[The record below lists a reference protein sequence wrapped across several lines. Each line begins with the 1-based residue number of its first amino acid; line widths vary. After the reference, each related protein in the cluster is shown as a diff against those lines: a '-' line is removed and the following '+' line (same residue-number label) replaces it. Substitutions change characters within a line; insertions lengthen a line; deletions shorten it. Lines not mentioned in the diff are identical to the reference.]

1 MRKPRVDGYR
11 GRSARR
17 LVLLACAGCVVAAG
31 AACATEVADIN
42 VPMRQIALGQ
52 YLPVL
57 ILMLGPIKIIGPFLK
72 ATNGADATR
81 TRQIAVWAT
90 IFSALGLLIAGFLG
104 DSILRSYG
112 IPLPIL
118 VLSGGIILFLVAL
131 RNVLDQFEAHEP
143 PKGETKVPPAP
154 AMKVALM
161 PLAFPA
167 IVTPYGIAALIVLLA
182 FSDGQE
188 GRLTIGAAVV
198 AIMVLNLIV
207 MLAARRLA
215 TVLAFVLPILGA
227 VLGVVQVALG
237 LQIINNA
244 LQMLGVL

>member
-1 MRKPRVDGYR
+1 MHKPRAVGDQ
-11 GRSARR
+11 GRYARS
-17 LVLLACAGCVVAAG
+17 LALAFAGGLAAAG
-31 AACATEVADIN
+31 TALATAVADVY

-52 YLPVL
+52 YLPIL
-57 ILMLGPIKIIGPFLK
+57 ILMLGPIKIIGPFFK
-72 ATNGADATR
+72 ATNGASAAQ
-81 TRQIAVWAT
+81 TRQIAMWAT
-90 IFSALGLLIAGFLG
+90 LFAAIGLLIAGFLG
-104 DSILRSYG
+104 ESILGSYG

-131 RNVLDQFEAHEP
+131 RNVLDQFETHEP
-143 PKGETKVPPAP
+143 PSGEAQAPPGP
-154 AMKVALM
+154 VMKVALM

-188 GRLTIGAAVV
+188 GRMTLAVAV
-198 AIMVLNLIV
+198 LMIMVLNLVV
-207 MLAARRLA
+207 MLSARRLA
-215 TVLAFVLPILGA
+215 TVLGLVLPILGA

-237 LQIINNA
+237 LQIINSA